1 MSRSKKPM
9 LTATALAGG
18 LILAGSTFA
27 STPLAQGYMLGTQ
40 STPAAAKAADASCGA
55 KHAGGNCGG
64 MMRGHEGGC
73 GMAMMDKNKDGKV
86 TRAEFNSGHADMFT
100 RIDTNKDGA
109 IDAAEM
115 QAHRT
120 AMMGGMKAG
129 EGKCGEGKCGEGMC
143 GASADS
149 KPADKKPAE
158 GKCGE
163 GKCGAM

>member
-9 LTATALAGG
+9 LSATALAGG

-27 STPLAQGYMLGTQ
+27 ATPLAQGYMLGAQ
-40 STPAAAKAADASCGA
+40 STPAASKAADATCGS

-73 GMAMMDKNKDGKV
+73 GMAMMDTNKDGKV
-86 TRAEFNSGHADMFT
+86 TRAEFDATHAGMFT

-109 IDAAEM
+109 IDEAEM
-115 QAHRT
+115 KAHRQT
-120 AMMGGMKAG
+120 MMGGPKAG
-129 EGKCGEGKCGEGMC
+129 EGKCGEGMG
-143 GASADS
+143 GAS
-149 KPADKKPAE
+149 ADKKPAE

-163 GKCGAM
+163 GKCGSM

>member
-9 LTATALAGG
+9 LSATALAGG

-27 STPLAQGYMLGTQ
+27 ATPLAQGYMLGTQ
-40 STPAAAKAADASCGA
+40 STPAAEKAADASCGA

-73 GMAMMDKNKDGKV
+73 GMAMMDKNKDGKI
-86 TRAEFNSGHADMFT
+86 TRAEFNSAHADMFT
-100 RIDTNKDGA
+100 KIDTNKDGA

-115 QAHRT
+115 KAHHHAR
-120 AMMGGMKAG
+120 MGAGKAG
-129 EGKCGEGKCGEGMC
+129 EGKCGEGKCGEGKC
-143 GASADS
+143 GAT
-149 KPADKKPAE
+149 ADKKPTE

-163 GKCGAM
+163 GKCGSM